1 MKYKIKLELLPP
13 GNTEPLVAKTE
24 CLDGKFI
31 CRLAET
37 IQGKAASGAGG
48 ETPPGRALEHLYGIA
63 PEWARD
69 FLNSI

>member
-13 GNTEPLVAKTE
+13 GNTKPVAAKTE

-37 IQGKAASGAGG
+37 IQGKMASGTGG
-48 ETPPGRALEHLYGIA
+48 ETPPSRALEHLYSIA
-63 PEWARD
+63 PEWAKD